1 MRTWLLAASF
11 VLATPAFAD
20 DKPKAE
26 KPAPA
31 AATKPAACKKKVVGK
46 GLDRKVVCVFED
58 DIVVGAKAPKPA
70 VVIAPA
76 DGRRVVGRPK
86 QTDPLTGLRQRR
98 RTD

>member
-31 AATKPAACKKKVVGK
+31 AATKPAA
-46 GLDRKVVCVFED
+46 
-58 DIVVGAKAPKPA
+58 
-70 VVIAPA
+70 
-76 DGRRVVGRPK
+76 
-86 QTDPLTGLRQRR
+86 
-98 RTD
+98 